1 MCIGIPM
8 RVVSV
13 DGAVAVCEGRGA
25 RAELD
30 LSLVEALVPG
40 DWILSFRGA
49 ALRKL
54 SAEEAR
60 QTDAA
65 LDALAAVLAGD
76 AVRDDMFA
84 DLVNRTP
91 TLPPH
96 LRGEG

>member
-13 DGAVAVCEGRGA
+13 DGVVAACEGRGA
-25 RAELD
+25 RAYLD
-30 LSLVEALVPG
+30 VALIEAPVPG
-40 DWILSFRGA
+40 DWVLSFRGA

-54 SAEEAR
+54 TAEEAR

-76 AVRDDMFA
+76 AVRDEMFA

>member
-13 DGAVAVCEGRGA
+13 DGAMAVCEGRGE
-25 RAELD
+25 RASLD
-30 LSLVEALVPG
+30 GSLVGCLAPG
-40 DWILSFRGA
+40 DWVLSFRGA
-49 ALRKL
+49 AIRTMTV
-54 SAEEAR
+54 EEAG
-60 QTDAA
+60 QTNGA

-76 AVRDDMFA
+76 AVTDDHFA
-84 DLVNRTP
+84 DLVGRTP

>member
-13 DGAVAVCEGRGA
+13 NGAVAVCEGRGT

-30 LSLVEALVPG
+30 LSLVGTSAPG

-49 ALRKL
+49 ALRTL
-54 SAEEAR
+54 TADEAR

-65 LDALAAVLAGD
+65 LDALAAVMAGD
-76 AVRDDMFA
+76 AVRDEMFA

>member
-13 DGAVAVCEGRGA
+13 DGPVADCEGRGTQA
-25 RAELD
+25 RLD
-30 LSLVEALVPG
+30 LTLIEAVAPG

-49 ALRKL
+49 ALRRL
-54 SAEEAR
+54 TDEEAA
-60 QTDAA
+60 QTNAA
-65 LDALAAVLAGD
+65 LDALAAVLAGEPVED
-76 AVRDDMFA
+76 AMFA

>member
-1 MCIGIPM
+1 M
-8 RVVSV
+8 RVVGV
-13 DGAVAVCEGRGA
+13 DGQVAVCEGRGT

-30 LSLVEALVPG
+30 LALVDAIAVG
-40 DWILSFRGA
+40 DWVLTFRGA
-49 ALRKL
+49 ALRKMT
-54 SAEEAR
+54 AEEAR
-60 QTDAA
+60 QTNGA

>member
-1 MCIGIPM
+1 M
-8 RVVSV
+8 RVVSIE
-13 DGAVAVCEGRGA
+13 GMAAVCEGRGERA
-25 RAELD
+25 RLD
-30 LSLVEALVPG
+30 LSLVETPAPG

-49 ALRKL
+49 AMRKMT
-54 SAEEAR
+54 AEEAR

-76 AVRDDMFA
+76 AVRDEMFA
-84 DLVNRTP
+84 DLVDRTP